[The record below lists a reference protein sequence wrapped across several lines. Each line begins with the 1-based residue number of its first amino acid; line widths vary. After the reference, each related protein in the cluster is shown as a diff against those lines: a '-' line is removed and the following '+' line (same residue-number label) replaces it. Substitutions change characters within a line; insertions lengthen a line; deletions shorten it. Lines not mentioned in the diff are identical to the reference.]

1 MRYFKYYD
9 TSKTE
14 KAALKKQYAELTKE
28 EQRIARKEK
37 TQRIIGISVF
47 AIVAAVCF
55 VASLLVIL
63 EIPEP
68 KNLFLNILINIGKSL
83 ITLIAVIISLII
95 GALAASPIFKIADS
109 KHKTMKK
116 QILSEACLHL
126 REYYKLGEPCI
137 VTKCYESS
145 DKKFTNHDVC
155 IFVVEDE
162 LRITVNLLHG
172 FFNGENDLG
181 CYVFKRDEISVT
193 KKQGEKLLIA
203 ELKAGDMV
211 FLLGYRA
218 KRFIENNFI
227 SDKMPS

>member
-9 TSKTE
+9 TSKT
-14 KAALKKQYAELTKE
+14 KKVALKKQYAELTKE
-28 EQRIARKEK
+28 EQLIAKKEK
-37 TQRIIGISVF
+37 MLHILATTVLIIVCVICFAAGFYVIDCISEPQNPFLSILVIIGKVILKF
-47 AIVAAVCF
+47 VAA
-55 VASLLVIL
+55 
-63 EIPEP
+63 
-68 KNLFLNILINIGKSL
+68 
-83 ITLIAVIISLII
+83 IISFII
-95 GALAASPIFKIADS
+95 GTLVSTPIFNISESNRKAL
-109 KHKTMKK
+109 KK
-116 QILSEACLHL
+116 QLLSEACLHL

-145 DKKFTNHDVC
+145 DKKFINHDVC
-155 IFVVEDE
+155 IFVAEDE

-181 CYVFKRDEISVT
+181 CYAFKRDEISVN
-193 KKQGEKLLIA
+193 KKQGEKFLIA

-227 SDKMPS
+227 FYKMP